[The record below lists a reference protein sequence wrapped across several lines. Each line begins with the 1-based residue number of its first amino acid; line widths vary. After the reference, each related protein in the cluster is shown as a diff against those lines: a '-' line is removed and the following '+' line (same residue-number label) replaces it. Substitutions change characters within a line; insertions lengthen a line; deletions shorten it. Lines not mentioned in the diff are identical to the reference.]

1 MTGLSNLL
9 KPFYQS
15 LLPYPGPGNQ
25 VLRTMVSCILVI
37 LISLGL
43 QIPWLAISLV
53 VVFFVTQTN
62 VILTKATG
70 FLFFAAV
77 TASIGSILIV
87 LIATW
92 NTPFLRLLVSM
103 LILLSGVFLMR
114 TSKMGVIFFLVA
126 VIVSYG
132 QTLVDISPD
141 PEIVV
146 RELLWLWVSM
156 VYSIAVTLIVNTLL
170 LPVEPRKQLQD
181 AILRQ
186 LSVVAEFL
194 VSPAEKKQADRD
206 AVSVGIN
213 LQTLYKYLR
222 FSVMRDDSGTFNES
236 RSMDIV
242 TFTSELRA
250 LSGRLPESFDNLQ
263 DAQAAQQLS
272 REIMT
277 FCRLFAAGDS
287 HEQQPVCL
295 VTDNP
300 ILQEMAQ
307 LVTALIRSAATV
319 PALSE
324 EAGRANSGPA
334 SFLAADAFTNSN
346 YIIFSLK
353 TLLTVVLCYLFY
365 IATDWPGI
373 HTIMISCVIVA
384 QPGLGNI
391 RRKMFLRL
399 GGAAIGSLFAL
410 LAIVLVIP
418 QIDSVFGLLLLVMP
432 VLLLAAWV
440 TTGPENISYAGI
452 QIAVTFA
459 LAVLE
464 SNGPVYD
471 LTEVR
476 DRLIGIFAGI
486 VVAGMVHAL
495 ISPEREGAVLAEK
508 LAGLLDTARKKWL
521 TPSHELRHHRA
532 DVLMN
537 IADCGELISRVA
549 LEPAWTGTEGAH
561 DAFYQRAQEI
571 FMAVKNLIFSADKVS
586 LAYQEYSRQCSDS
599 ARQDMSRIMVIL
611 GRNLDI
617 ITACLRGKLTEDVSY
632 PELPQTLNAG
642 FSAAVA
648 ELSRGVELFFR
659 ITGRQRNM

>member
-1 MTGLSNLL
+1 MTGISNLS

-15 LLPYPGPGNQ
+15 LLPYPGRGNQ
-25 VLRTMVSCILVI
+25 VLRTIVSCILVI

-62 VILTKATG
+62 IILTKVTS
-70 FLFFAAV
+70 FLFLAAV
-77 TASIGSILIV
+77 TASIGSAIIV

-92 NTPFLRLLVSM
+92 NVPFLRLLISM
-103 LILLSGVFLMR
+103 LILLSSIFLMR
-114 TSKMGVIFFLVA
+114 TSKAGVIFFLVA
-126 VIVSYG
+126 VFVSYG
-132 QTLVDISPD
+132 QTLADTSPD
-141 PEIVV
+141 SDLVI
-146 RELLWLWVSM
+146 RKLLWLWMAM
-156 VYSIAVTLIVNTLL
+156 VYSISVTLIVNTLL

-181 AILRQ
+181 AIFRQ
-186 LSVVAEFL
+186 LSVVAKCL
-194 VSPAEKKQADRD
+194 VSPADKKQADRD
-206 AVSVGIN
+206 TVSIGIN
-213 LQTLYKYLR
+213 LQALYKYLR
-222 FSVMRDDSGTFNES
+222 FTVMRDDSGTFNES

-250 LSGRLPESFDNLQ
+250 LSGQLPESFDNLQ

-277 FCRLFAAGDS
+277 FCRLFAGGEN
-287 HEQQPVCL
+287 HRQQPVYL
-295 VTDNP
+295 ATNNL

-307 LVTALIRSAATV
+307 LLTALIQSSATTSEV
-319 PALSE
+319 PGAVC
-324 EAGRANSGPA
+324 RITPGPA
-334 SFLAADAFTNSN
+334 SFFISDAFTNSK
-346 YIIFSLK
+346 YILFSLK

-365 IATDWPGI
+365 IATDWNGI
-373 HTIMISCVIVA
+373 HTIMISCIIVA

-410 LAIVLVIP
+410 LAIILVIP
-418 QIDSVFGLLLLVMP
+418 QVDSVFGLLLLVAP
-432 VLLLAAWV
+432 VLLLAAWI

-452 QIAVTFA
+452 QIVVTFA

-486 VVAGMVHAL
+486 VFAGMVHTL
-495 ISPEREGAVLAEK
+495 ISPEREGAVLIEK
-508 LAGLLDTARKKWL
+508 LACLLDAVRKKWL
-521 TPSHELRHHRA
+521 TPSRELRNHRA
-532 DVLMN
+532 DILMK
-537 IADCGELISRVA
+537 IADCGELISRIA
-549 LEPAWTGTEGAH
+549 LEPAWTGAEGAH
-561 DAFYQRAQEI
+561 DALCQRAQEV
-571 FMAVKNLIFSADKVS
+571 FMTVKNLVLVADKVS

-599 ARQDMSRIMVIL
+599 AWQDMSRIMVIL

-617 ITACLRGKLTEDVSY
+617 ITARLRGKLTEDVSY

-659 ITGRQRNM
+659 ITGRQHNM